1 MLTVLILM
9 LYVHCTL
16 YFIFLILLWLL
27 QCQPVIIFEGFFIFI
42 QEPKKRNKFKLLDSG
57 CELTT
62 QMIIERIISHRYEIV
77 DHKTP
82 IQAHFTAQ
90 KLILIIRVPSYY
102 LLKIA
107 AMKQKIF
114 YFYQENIL
122 CHLISINAGMLLTTA
137 CYLHCLTLIRSHK
150 NGLNLIVLIDIIQVN
165 IRVPQQKEAGQRTKD
180 SCHVGKRKQWIK
192 AIKKKCSRLFS

>member
-16 YFIFLILLWLL
+16 YFIFLILLWL
-27 QCQPVIIFEGFFIFI
+27 QCQPVIIIFEGFFIFI
-42 QEPKKRNKFKLLDSG
+42 QVPKKRNKFKLLDSG

-107 AMKQKIF
+107 AMKFLSIKHLVSFDQYQCRDATHDSLLSPLLNFDTFAQKWF
-114 YFYQENIL
+114 KSN
-122 CHLISINAGMLLTTA
+122 
-137 CYLHCLTLIRSHK
+137 R
-150 NGLNLIVLIDIIQVN
+150 ID
-165 IRVPQQKEAGQRTKD
+165 
-180 SCHVGKRKQWIK
+180 
-192 AIKKKCSRLFS
+192 

>member
-1 MLTVLILM
+1 MLMVLILM
-9 LYVHCTL
+9 LYVQ

-27 QCQPVIIFEGFFIFI
+27 QCQPVITIFEGFFFFI

-90 KLILIIRVPSYY
+90 KLILIIRVPRYY

-114 YFYQENIL
+114 YFYKIK
-122 CHLISINAGMLLTTA
+122 HLVSFDQYQCKDGTHDSLLSPLVNFDTFA
-137 CYLHCLTLIRSHK
+137 QKWFKSNR
-150 NGLNLIVLIDIIQVN
+150 ID
-165 IRVPQQKEAGQRTKD
+165 
-180 SCHVGKRKQWIK
+180 
-192 AIKKKCSRLFS
+192 

>member
-16 YFIFLILLWLL
+16 YFIFLILLWL
-27 QCQPVIIFEGFFIFI
+27 QCQPVIIIFEGFFFFI

-82 IQAHFTAQ
+82 IQAHFTAW
-90 KLILIIRVPSYY
+90 KLILIIPIK
-102 LLKIA
+102 LLFVENCCYEIEDLLFLSIKHLVSFDQYQCRDA
-107 AMKQKIF
+107 THDSLLSLLLNFDMFAQKWF
-114 YFYQENIL
+114 E
-122 CHLISINAGMLLTTA
+122 SD
-137 CYLHCLTLIRSHK
+137 R
-150 NGLNLIVLIDIIQVN
+150 ID
-165 IRVPQQKEAGQRTKD
+165 
-180 SCHVGKRKQWIK
+180 
-192 AIKKKCSRLFS
+192 